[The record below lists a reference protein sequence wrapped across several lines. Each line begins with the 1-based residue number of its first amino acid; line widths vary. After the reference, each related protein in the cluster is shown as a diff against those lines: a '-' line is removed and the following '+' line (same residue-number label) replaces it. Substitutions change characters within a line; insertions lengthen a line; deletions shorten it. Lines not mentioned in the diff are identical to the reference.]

1 MVNVTSDSIDL
12 ACQRPFTSEW
22 LGVGVGALLQ
32 GDLVPL
38 WG

>member
-1 MVNVTSDSIDL
+1 MVNVTSDSTDP
-12 ACQRPFTSEW
+12 ACQQLFTSER
-22 LGVGVGALLQ
+22 LVGGRALLQ